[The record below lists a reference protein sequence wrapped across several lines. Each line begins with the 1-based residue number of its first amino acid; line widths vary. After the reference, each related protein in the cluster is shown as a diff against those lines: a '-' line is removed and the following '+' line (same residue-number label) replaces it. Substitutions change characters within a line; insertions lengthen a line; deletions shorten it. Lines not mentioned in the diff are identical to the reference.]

1 MAEVAT
7 SMLNFADKRRK
18 GVSSR
23 AYRVKTPSSNG
34 TSFSASQTIRIDLPT
49 ANQAN
54 TYMDFSNSYLSFQ
67 LTNGDGAAVAL
78 SGGITDMI
86 LKVEAVVGSQTL
98 FSIDQYGV
106 LASMLLDMDT
116 SAQFKNNAG
125 RVLLGTNTLKG
136 TGFSIGAGSTKQFCI
151 PLFGNCLFNTNKYIP
166 CFAAENISLRI
177 HLNSAVLG
185 SVGDATD
192 AELTFSQCEFV
203 SYMVE
208 LSPEAQNLVNQSVG
222 GVYEILADDY
232 RHASGSLAAAQTS
245 SVITTGFSFS
255 SLNRVL
261 VAFRNDASLV
271 AGRSS
276 IACRGNPTISR
287 ASISVNGQKIPA
299 REIQE
304 LATATGSLGGAE
316 TLAELLVADR
326 ALSSFSHDSSINAN
340 SGDAFTFT
348 TATAT
353 GVVAAETNIGS
364 YMLGIDTEALRG
376 DVDKVYS
383 GINTISAVVQGEF
396 EFSGNPGACQ
406 VNMYANYTTRIVLD
420 TNGLRTFEVRV

>member
-7 SMLNFADKRRK
+7 SMLNYADKRRK

-34 TSFSASQTIRIDLPT
+34 TSFNASQTIRIDLPT

-54 TYMDFSNSYLSFQ
+54 TYMDFSNSYFSFQ
-67 LTNGDGAAVAL
+67 VTNNDGAAVTFG
-78 SGGITDMI
+78 GGISDMI
-86 LKVEAVVGSQTL
+86 LKIEAVVGSQTL

-106 LASMLLDMDT
+106 LAGILFDMDT
-116 SAQFKNNAG
+116 SNSFRNNAG
-125 RVLLGTNTLKG
+125 KVLMGLSNDKFAGLPLAA
-136 TGFSIGAGSTKQFCI
+136 GATKQYAM
-151 PLFGNCLFNTNKYIP
+151 PVFGNCLFNTNKYIP

-185 SVGDATD
+185 SIGAATD
-192 AELTFSQCEFV
+192 SELSFTQCEFV

-208 LSPEAQNLVNQSVG
+208 LSPDAQNLVNESVG

-232 RHASGSLAAAQTS
+232 RHASGSLAANQSS

-261 VAFRNDASLV
+261 VAFRPNAALDA
-271 AGRSS
+271 ADCS
-276 IACRGNPTISR
+276 ISNRGNPTISS
-287 ASISVNGQKIPA
+287 AAISVNGQKIPA
-299 REIQE
+299 REIKE
-304 LATATGSLGGAE
+304 LATATGLLGGAE
-316 TLAELLVADR
+316 TLAEALVADR
-326 ALSSFSHDSSINAN
+326 ALSNFSHDSSINGA
-340 SGDAFTFT
+340 SATAFTLT
-348 TATAT
+348 TAQALGTS
-353 GVVAAETNIGS
+353 AAACGS
-364 YMLGIDTEALRG
+364 YMIGIDTEALRG

-396 EFSGNPGACQ
+396 EFSGNPTACQ
-406 VNMYANYTTRIVLD
+406 VNMFANYTTRIVLD

>member
-34 TSFSASQTIRIDLPT
+34 TSFNASQTIRIDLPT

-67 LTNGDGAAVAL
+67 VTNGSGADL
-78 SGGITDMI
+78 TFGGGITDMI
-86 LKVEAVVGSQTL
+86 LKLEAVVGSQTL

-106 LASMLLDMDT
+106 LAGMLLDMDT
-116 SAQFKNNAG
+116 SQSFRNNAG
-125 RVLLGTNTLKG
+125 KVLMGLSSDKFAGLTLTNTQ
-136 TGFSIGAGSTKQFCI
+136 TKQYCV
-151 PLFGNCLFNTNKYIP
+151 PLFANCLFNTNKYIP

-185 SVGDATD
+185 SIGGANDSQI
-192 AELTFSQCEFV
+192 TFSQCEFV

-208 LSPEAQNLVNQSVG
+208 LSPDAQNLVNQSVG

-232 RHASGSLAAAQTS
+232 RHASGSLAANQTS

-261 VAFRNDASLV
+261 VAFRNDLALG
-271 AGRSS
+271 AGDCS
-276 IACRGNPTISR
+276 IANRGNPTLSS
-287 ASISVNGQKIPA
+287 AAISVNGQKIPA
-299 REIQE
+299 REIKE
-304 LATATGSLGGAE
+304 LSTATGLLGGAE
-316 TLAELLVADR
+316 TLAEALVADR
-326 ALSSFSHDSSINAN
+326 ALSNFSHDSSINSA
-340 SGDAFTFT
+340 SATAFTLT
-348 TATAT
+348 TAQAV
-353 GVVAAETNIGS
+353 GEAAASCGS
-364 YMLGIDTEALRG
+364 YLIGIDTEALRG

-396 EFSGNPGACQ
+396 EFSGDPGACQ
-406 VNMYANYTTRIVLD
+406 VNMYANYTTRVVLD

>member
-7 SMLNFADKRRK
+7 SMLNYADKRRK

-23 AYRVKTPSSNG
+23 AYRVKTPASNG
-34 TSFSASQTIRIDLPT
+34 STFTASQTIRIDLPT

-54 TYMDFSNSYLSFQ
+54 TYMDFSNSYLSLQ
-67 LTNGDGAAVAL
+67 LTNSAGAAVDL
-78 SGGITDMI
+78 HGGITDMI
-86 LKVEAVVGSQTL
+86 LKIEAVVGSQTL

-116 SAQFKNNAG
+116 SENFKDNAG
-125 RVLLGTNTLKG
+125 RVLLGTNASKSG
-136 TGFSIGAGSTKQFCI
+136 GFVLADGGIKQFCM
-151 PLFGNCLFNTNKYIP
+151 PVFANCLFNTNKYIP

-185 SVGDATD
+185 STGGATD
-192 AELTFSQCEFV
+192 AQLTFSQVEFV

-208 LSPEAQNLVNQSVG
+208 LSPDAQNLVNESVG

-232 RHASGSLAAAQTS
+232 RHASGSLAADQTS

-261 VAFRNDASLV
+261 VAFRPNAALV
-271 AGRSS
+271 AGRAS
-276 IACRGNPTISR
+276 ICNRGNPFLSR
-287 ASISVNGQKIPA
+287 AAISVNGQKLPA
-299 REIQE
+299 REITE
-304 LATATGSLGGAE
+304 LTLATDSKGGAE

-326 ALSSFSHDSSINAN
+326 ALSNFSHDSSVNGNTA
-340 SGDAFTFT
+340 DAFTLT
-348 TATAT
+348 TT
-353 GVVAAETNIGS
+353 GASGVITNDTTIGS

-396 EFSGNPGACQ
+396 EFNAGVTASQ
-406 VNMYANYTTRIVLD
+406 VNMFANYTTRIVLD